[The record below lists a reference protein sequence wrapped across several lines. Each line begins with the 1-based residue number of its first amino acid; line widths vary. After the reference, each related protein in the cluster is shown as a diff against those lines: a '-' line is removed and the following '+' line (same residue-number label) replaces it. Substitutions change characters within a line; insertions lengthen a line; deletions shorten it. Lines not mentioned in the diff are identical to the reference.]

1 MRSSSASSS
10 AWSGLLEEST
20 EGIFHTVWLAR
31 LADEV
36 GWPDELVLVLGPENT
51 GPFAPVATWP
61 HQTPCSQ
68 ALQALCEQSLAMR
81 RAVSEQR
88 DGRSYLA
95 QPVLRGADMLGVVG
109 LGLEGPLSVDLRNR
123 LSLALGWLLAHP
135 SLHPDKGD
143 GELSE
148 RLLLLLELLLSTH
161 GESPS
166 TETFQ
171 TVLSEAAVRLGC
183 DRVSLG
189 SVRGQRI
196 RLLALSQA
204 ANFSRRIDLTRAL
217 EEAMDEAADQA
228 STLQVPADPE
238 TLATTRAHQ
247 ALAADQGNA
256 WITTVPFTLSEG
268 HYGAMTFE
276 WADEPDEQTRGVAEG
291 MAAVVGRVLLE
302 RELSDLSLWGALR
315 RSTRRQLTR
324 LFGPRYL
331 GRKLLAAALIAII
344 GFFSFA
350 TGEFRVKAD
359 AALEGAVVRTLSA
372 PFDGFVDGAFHRA
385 GQRVSAGTV
394 IASLDDRDLR
404 LELLGQASQQ
414 ARFEREMRSAQ
425 ATRDTA
431 GGRIAEA
438 QMRQAAAQMEM
449 TQMMLERTDI
459 VAPFDA
465 IITSGDLSQQLG
477 RPVQRGD
484 VLFELAPIAD
494 YRVVIQVDETDI
506 GEIAPGQRGTL
517 VLKAFPEREI
527 GFQVS
532 LITPVSQPAEG
543 SNRFRVEA
551 ELDQVLPA
559 MRPGMAGVARVSID
573 QRHLIAIWTRDARNW
588 LSLALWRWFGA

>member
-1 MRSSSASSS
+1 
-10 AWSGLLEEST
+10 
-20 EGIFHTVWLAR
+20 
-31 LADEV
+31 
-36 GWPDELVLVLGPENT
+36 
-51 GPFAPVATWP
+51 
-61 HQTPCSQ
+61 
-68 ALQALCEQSLAMR
+68 
-81 RAVSEQR
+81 
-88 DGRSYLA
+88 
-95 QPVLRGADMLGVVG
+95 
-109 LGLEGPLSVDLRNR
+109 
-123 LSLALGWLLAHP
+123 
-135 SLHPDKGD
+135 
-143 GELSE
+143 
-148 RLLLLLELLLSTH
+148 
-161 GESPS
+161 
-166 TETFQ
+166 
-171 TVLSEAAVRLGC
+171 
-183 DRVSLG
+183 
-189 SVRGQRI
+189 
-196 RLLALSQA
+196 
-204 ANFSRRIDLTRAL
+204 
-217 EEAMDEAADQA
+217 
-228 STLQVPADPE
+228 
-238 TLATTRAHQ
+238 
-247 ALAADQGNA
+247 
-256 WITTVPFTLSEG
+256 
-268 HYGAMTFE
+268 
-276 WADEPDEQTRGVAEG
+276 
-291 MAAVVGRVLLE
+291 
-302 RELSDLSLWGALR
+302 
-315 RSTRRQLTR
+315 
-324 LFGPRYL
+324 
-331 GRKLLAAALIAII
+331 
-344 GFFSFA
+344 
-350 TGEFRVKAD
+350 
-359 AALEGAVVRTLSA
+359 VRTLSA

-506 GEIAPGQRGTL
+506 DEIAPGQRGTL